1 MSSDR
6 QPVNRVPAPLASGA
20 PATSGPSRRVAQ
32 TAARV
37 GGYGGMA
44 VAAWLVAAVATGYGI
59 SAAETDGASADSP
72 STSSEASS
80 PNAASSGDA
89 GSPTVSAPDVSGS
102 GGSTVA
108 AGSASTNPKAGPKN
122 SGTTSSSIQ
131 VAPGVTISSSGGA
144 HSIKIGSRDIKLG
157 PPKLP
162 HRPAAAIPASEAQVA
177 SPEPATAS
185 EVDAAGA
192 TPPLPSISL
201 PDISLPDIVPTAP
214 VPAKNESNSTHLP
227 SVKVAETSV
236 NPAASALSG
245 AVAKVST
252 ALGVDG
258 AREAV
263 KQLSDAVTESI
274 TTPTAQA
281 FNADAVAKAVHT
293 PVATAAVTPANPA
306 AQVAQVGS
314 GVFGFVN
321 DVVTDILNPFLAPA
335 PDSPEPLTPMVWA
348 VLAWVRRNAFN
359 QAPTVTYNPTTTVQ
373 AGQTVTGNIGASDAE
388 GDQLTYTITQQP
400 EHGTVTID
408 QATGNFT
415 YTPDDIDYD
424 SIQTDS
430 FTVSV
435 SDGKV
440 NVLSL
445 FRPHTAQSE
454 TDVSVLNP
462 TVERVILDLPD
473 GVKNPVNPR
482 YSEDGQSIYFA
493 GTPSAGGRQE
503 IYQISVDGTHVECL
517 TCGVSV
523 DETGNLGKP
532 VPFQDGSGRIVVV
545 VDVPGQTPRYSVF
558 EDGVDGRQL
567 VPITTPPG
575 GGYAIDPQRE
585 MRISPDGTHV
595 LFTRI
600 VLGPNNLVQ
609 ALPIVGTLTRTDDG
623 YVVEDARVVYPTGEG
638 KQWTPDGK
646 GVVILGGAYEA
657 GNVDDIVVD
666 LETGDVH
673 RVTANLDYDE
683 DMDYSPNQQWIAIGS
698 TRGLDALT
706 PMTRIVRPNF
716 LPTYVSAPVYYQY
729 ALPINV
735 SNQEWVVAAEDELKR
750 ENGIPLFD
758 TGDGWAARSM
768 PSWNPDGTAVTFWES
783 SVEDPTQSRLV
794 IANLKYTT
802 SVGLVA
808 ADRTTPNPDWAP
820 ELGSY
825 VPATT
830 PLPAAGS
837 YTGAGGGTA
846 VVSEAP
852 DPTDPTRTIRT
863 VTYTDYVNEDGM
875 ILNGT
880 ESADYTANQGN
891 VHYVADITVSG
902 THSGYL
908 KADATIS
915 PFEQSLTGYI
925 TSDLDGDV
933 QSLPDLDDAGEAQQN
948 A

>member
-6 QPVNRVPAPLASGA
+6 QPVNHVPAPLARSA
-20 PATSGPSRRVAQ
+20 PATRGPSRRAAE

-72 STSSEASS
+72 STSSETSASTGE
-80 PNAASSGDA
+80 SSGGA
-89 GSPTVSAPDVSGS
+89 KAPTASAPGATGGESAAGAGGSP
-102 GGSTVA
+102 
-108 AGSASTNPKAGPKN
+108 STNPKAGAKN
-122 SGTTSSSIQ
+122 SGKTSSSTQI
-131 VAPGVTISSSGGA
+131 APGVTISSSGGA

-157 PPKLP
+157 PPVKVP
-162 HRPAAAIPASEAQVA
+162 ARPSTEIPSAEGAQGD
-177 SPEPATAS
+177 SPEPVIPS
-185 EVDAAGA
+185 EGNEAGA
-192 TPPLPSISL
+192 ALTLPSISL
-201 PDISLPDIVPTAP
+201 PGIVPTAP
-214 VPAKNESNSTHLP
+214 VPTKNESNSTHLTAIGDVED
-227 SVKVAETSV
+227 SLST
-236 NPAASALSG
+236 AASTLGG
-245 AVAKVST
+245 AASRVST
-252 ALGVDG
+252 SLGVED
-258 AREAV
+258 ARAV
-263 KQLSDAVTESI
+263 VKRFSDTVTESI
-274 TTPTAQA
+274 ATSTAEA
-281 FNADAVAKAVHT
+281 FKADTVSRAVRT
-293 PVATAAVTPANPA
+293 PVATAAVTPLNPTA
-306 AQVAQVGS
+306 DVAEIGS

-321 DVVTDILNPFLAPA
+321 GIVTDLLNPFLAPA
-335 PDSPEPLTPMVWA
+335 PDSPEPLTPMAWA
-348 VLAWVRRNAFN
+348 LLAWVRRNAFN

-373 AGQTVTGNIGASDAE
+373 AGQTVTGNIGAADIE
-388 GDQLTYTITQQP
+388 GDQLTYTVTKQP
-400 EHGTVTID
+400 EHGTLTID

-435 SDGKV
+435 SDGKF

-445 FRPHTAQSE
+445 FRPHTAESD
-454 TDVSVLNP
+454 TPLSVLNP
-462 TVERVILDLPD
+462 AIERVILEMPD

-493 GTPSAGGRQE
+493 GTPTAGGRQE
-503 IYQISVDGTHVECL
+503 IYQISVDGSQVECL
-517 TCGVSV
+517 TCGVSIE
-523 DETGNLGKP
+523 ETGNLGKP

-545 VDVPGQTPRYSVF
+545 VDVPGQSPRYSVF

-575 GGYAIDPQRE
+575 GGYAIDQQRE
-585 MRISPDGTHV
+585 MRVSPDGTHV

-600 VLGPNNLVQ
+600 VLGPDNLVQ
-609 ALPIVGTLTRTDDG
+609 ALPIVGTLTRTEDG

-666 LETGDVH
+666 LETGEVR

-729 ALPINV
+729 AIPINV
-735 SNQEWVVAAEDELKR
+735 SNQEWLVAAEDELKR

-768 PSWNPDGTAVTFWES
+768 PSWNTDGTAVTFWES
-783 SVEDPTQSRLV
+783 SVDDPTQSRLV

-802 SVGLVA
+802 SVGPVA
-808 ADRTTPNPDWAP
+808 ADRSTPNPDWAP

-825 VPATT
+825 VPTTT
-830 PLPAAGS
+830 PLPATGS
-837 YTGAGGGTA
+837 YAGAGGGTA

-933 QSLPDLDDAGEAQQN
+933 QSLPDLDDAEEAQQN